1 MARMKIFNSFEE
13 EAFENPPSF
22 SSVERKKFFDFPATI
37 LDVVATFKTPTNKV
51 CFLTMFAYFKA
62 RKKFFFRKVN
72 SIDISWVVE
81 KLKIPIT
88 QIEINSY
95 ARETYS
101 RHQTIILEFFGFKEF
116 DQQSEDLIRGY
127 ISLMVKSQI
136 KPKQILLETV
146 SLLTREKIEIPSYNQ
161 LANVLVEQIN
171 LHKQELINLIE
182 VHLTDDNRQMLDSL
196 LDKDASN
203 TNPSDIN
210 PQRLFQI
217 QRAKLTMLKK
227 FSHST
232 KPSKIKANIADLQIL
247 QKLYQELKPVIYAI
261 NLSVESIRYYA
272 NIVIKSEIFQV
283 SRRTDEDRYLHLIAF
298 IVHQFFRLQDL
309 LADALLIS
317 VQNTLNVVQ
326 REHKEKYYEE
336 RKLKNFSLQKIV
348 DSIDKN
354 VISVLAD
361 IKGIVYQANF
371 DDTNKINLI
380 KQLLQDTE
388 PQKNLVV
395 EQIVEL
401 KNSTNA
407 VLQDKDSYSILE
419 LKSVKL
425 QNRVSPIVKQLDFDS
440 ETSNS
445 MLIKAITHYQQKGG
459 RVNEN
464 APMEFLESLEKEL
477 VFKDKEKLKPSMYK
491 ALLFVHTASSI
502 KSGALNLKNSYK
514 YRSLN
519 DYLISKE
526 KWQEDKTQL
535 LRQANLTAFVDC
547 KETLQLLSK
556 TLDSQYHKTNK
567 NIINGKNPLV
577 KFRPNGTFYV
587 ETPAKKQETDVSS
600 LSRFFPER
608 KYVSLLE
615 ILATVNKVTGF
626 TDEFSHHQHKYSRAK
641 PSDKTFYAGIVG
653 LGCDIGDKKIAQI
666 SLQINENELETTLN
680 GYFYLSNIQSAIDRI
695 LSFVNKLE
703 LPNIYRL
710 KSKLLHTS
718 SDGQKF
724 EVATDSLNANYSF
737 KYFGKG
743 KGATVYSFIDERHL
757 LFHSTVISSAEKE
770 AHFAIDGLMHNDV
783 IKSDIHSTDTA
794 GYSEVIFGAMHL
806 LGFSFAPRIKKFEK
820 LQLCSFT
827 KKKAYEQLHYKILPD
842 SYIDTEL
849 IETHWDDI
857 LRFIATIKL
866 KHTTAS
872 QLFKRLNSYS
882 KQHDLYRALKEF
894 GKIIKSIFLLN
905 YIDDVNLR
913 QAIEKQL
920 NKIES
925 SQKFAKA
932 ISFGHNNEF
941 IQSEKEEQEIAEACR
956 RLIKNAVIC
965 WNYLYLSKKL
975 KEEKSIPKKIEMI
988 KAIKNGSVVTWQ
1000 HINLHGEYDFSEEKL
1015 QDSVGLLTSQNFDLN
1030 LNVILGA

>member
-1 MARMKIFNSFEE
+1 MARMKIFNSLEE
-13 EAFENPPSF
+13 ETFENPPIF
-22 SSVERKKFFDFPATI
+22 NSVERKKFFDFPTSI
-37 LDVVATFKTPTNKV
+37 LDLVTNFKTTTNKIY
-51 CFLTMFAYFKA
+51 FLVMFGYFKA
-62 RKKFFFRKVN
+62 RRKFFFQKFYPA
-72 SIDISWVVE
+72 DITWVGE
-81 KLKIPIT
+81 KLKLELN
-88 QIEINSY
+88 QIDNSTY
-95 ARETYS
+95 ANETYY
-101 RHQTIILEFFGFKEF
+101 RHQKLILDFFNFRKFEQQETEFLKK
-116 DQQSEDLIRGY
+116 S
-127 ISLMVKSQI
+127 ISFMVKSQV
-136 KPKQILLETV
+136 KPKQILLEIV
-146 SLLTREKIEIPSYNQ
+146 SLLIREKIEIPSYNL
-161 LANVLVEQIN
+161 LANAIVEQLN
-171 LHKQELINLIE
+171 LHQQELINLIE
-182 VHLTDDNRQMLDSL
+182 VHLTDDNHQLLDSL
-196 LDKDASN
+196 LDKDTSS
-203 TNPSDIN
+203 TN
-210 PQRLFQI
+210 PQRKFQI
-217 QRAKLTMLKK
+217 ERAKLTMLKY

-232 KPSKIKANIADLQIL
+232 KPSKIKSNIADLQIL
-247 QKLYQELKPVIYAI
+247 QKLYQELKVVICAI
-261 NLSVESIRYYA
+261 NLSPESIRYYA
-272 NIVIKSEIFQV
+272 NIVIKSELFQV
-283 SRRTDEDRYLHLIAF
+283 SRRADEDRYLHLIAF

-309 LADALLIS
+309 LADALLHS
-317 VQNTLNVVQ
+317 VQNTLNVVK

-336 RKLKNFSLQKIV
+336 RKQKHSSLKKIV

-354 VISVLAD
+354 IIGVLAD
-361 IKGIVYQANF
+361 IKGIIYHLDF
-371 DDTNKINLI
+371 DDTNKVNII
-380 KQLLQDTE
+380 KQLLQDSE

-395 EQIVEL
+395 QHLVEL
-401 KNSTNA
+401 KNSTDS

-425 QNRVSPIVKQLDFDS
+425 QNRVSPIVKQLDFDP

-459 RVNEN
+459 RINHN
-464 APMEFLESLEKEL
+464 APIEFLETPEKEL
-477 VFKDKEKLKPSMYK
+477 VFNDKEKLKPSIYK
-491 ALLFVHTASSI
+491 ALLFIHTAESI

-526 KWQEDKTQL
+526 KWQEEKAQL
-535 LRQANLTAFVDC
+535 LKQADLTAFVDC
-547 KETLQLLSK
+547 QKTLQSLSK

-567 NIINGKNPLV
+567 NIINGKNLLV
-577 KFRPNGTFYV
+577 KFRANGTFYV
-587 ETPAKKQETDVSS
+587 ETPAKKQETEVSS

-626 TDEFSHHQHKYSRAK
+626 TGEFSHHQHKYNRAK
-641 PSDKTFYAGIVG
+641 PSDKTFYAGIIG

-666 SLQINENELETTLN
+666 SQQINENELETTLN
-680 GYFYLSNIQSAIDRI
+680 GYFYLSNIQSAIDGI

-770 AHFAIDGLMHNDV
+770 AHYAIDGLMHNDV

-794 GYSEVIFGAMHL
+794 GYSEIIFGAMHL

-820 LQLCSFT
+820 LQLCSFA
-827 KKKAYEQLHYKILPD
+827 KRKVYEQLHYKILPD
-842 SYIDTEL
+842 NYIDTEL

-905 YIDDVNLR
+905 YIDDVSFR

-941 IQSEKEEQEIAEACR
+941 IQAEKEEQEIAEACR

-965 WNYLYLSKKL
+965 WNYLYLSKNL
-975 KEEKSIPKKIEMI
+975 KEEKSTPKKIEMI
-988 KAIKNGSVVTWQ
+988 RAIKNGSVVTWQ
-1000 HINLHGEYDFSEEKL
+1000 HINLHGEYDFSEEKM